1 MGEEEGGK
9 KNIPQVVAATERSKV
24 LRFSAAP
31 NFLLI
36 SAQEETAAARCVVAS
51 VLPALTEVNKQRVAS
66 CPNPPPPPPP
76 HRPNPL
82 GTVHCGTSCWFI
94 FLRSLS
100 AACLSRVRAPSPPSH
115 SSPSPRC
122 PGRIDGALKG
132 LGCHHPS
139 VAGG

>member
-1 MGEEEGGK
+1 MGGK
-9 KNIPQVVAATERSKV
+9 EREKKRKKHSSSHHSNRATQSALLQCGSK
-24 LRFSAAP
+24 L
-31 NFLLI
+31 LLI

-66 CPNPPPPPPP
+66 CSPPPLLASP
-76 HRPNPL
+76 PL
-82 GTVHCGTSCWFI
+82 GTLHCGTSCWFI

-100 AACLSRVRAPSPPSH
+100 AGCLSRVRAPSPPSH
-115 SSPSPRC
+115 PSPPSPCC

-132 LGCHHPS
+132 LGCHDPS